1 MNYFTLKNGQKT
13 WTEFTALWRRFWGG
27 IQKMSIDSE
36 SNKLTNLSSS
46 SDEDILKEDVEEI
59 HG

>member
-1 MNYFTLKNGQKT
+1 MSLKNGQET
-13 WTEFTALWRRFWGG
+13 GTEFTALWRRFWVR

-36 SNKLTNLSSS
+36 SNYFANLSSS

-59 HG
+59 NG

>member
-1 MNYFTLKNGQKT
+1 
-13 WTEFTALWRRFWGG
+13 
-27 IQKMSIDSE
+27 MSIDSE
-36 SNKLTNLSSS
+36 SNKLANLSSS

>member
-1 MNYFTLKNGQKT
+1 MSLKNGQET
-13 WTEFTALWRRFWGG
+13 GTEFTALWRRFWVR

-36 SNKLTNLSSS
+36 SNHFANLSSS

-59 HG
+59 NG

>member
-1 MNYFTLKNGQKT
+1 
-13 WTEFTALWRRFWGG
+13 
-27 IQKMSIDSE
+27 MSIDSE